1 MKLSPY
7 PTHGSMSLG
16 VTLGMNF
23 VKQTSRL
30 KYVGEFVRDC
40 RCFELKVL
48 NYFCAYPGSRISILT
63 GSFWI
68 ISLPNEVLEWIDMVL
83 ILVWKI
89 KIGMSTPKFDQI

>member
-48 NYFCAYPGSRISILT
+48 NLLDSVLCTL
-63 GSFWI
+63 I
-68 ISLPNEVLEWIDMVL
+68 IFVHIQVLESPFLLAHFGSYLSQM
-83 ILVWKI
+83 
-89 KIGMSTPKFDQI
+89 KF